1 MRMPASPVKRGSL
14 ALFFLMLAVHVSGM
28 ESFLVQTFSI
38 THRMTLE
45 SFGSTVAV
53 SLLLMDFLAPLAVAL
68 LSRKACL
75 IFMTG
80 QTVMSSVIL
89 HYGSFFYNT
98 LTLSTMYHSMQGLSY
113 LGDAVFIFVRPD
125 ILLLL
130 ALTWAVKAFFL
141 WLSAVPDER
150 MPGIWSM
157 RGIVSLVCLMLL
169 SVMIF

>member
-1 MRMPASPVKRGSL
+1 MRIPASPVKRGSL
-14 ALFFLMLAVHVSGM
+14 ALFFLMLAVLVSGM
-28 ESFLVQTFSI
+28 ESFFVQTFSI

-75 IFMTG
+75 ILMTG

-98 LTLSTMYHSMQGLSY
+98 LTLSTMPCRDCPISETPCSFSS
-113 LGDAVFIFVRPD
+113 DRIFC
-125 ILLLL
+125 
-130 ALTWAVKAFFL
+130 F
-141 WLSAVPDER
+141 
-150 MPGIWSM
+150 
-157 RGIVSLVCLMLL
+157 CLR
-169 SVMIF
+169 